1 MQVYNAIVLRNLPE
15 CRGEDVDYSFYPG
28 DKVILTI
35 EDNGVMWINEIGHN
49 PATSIEV
56 DEDNVAYFNEDIVVD
71 LLDKKVNYYLEHNL
85 DNAEKYL
92 NDLDALIES
101 YRTIVKVTK
110 DKLRTITDDE
120 ITAIVSRLDAAF
132 NLTWVIEDEDANSIQ
147 FRTSFEN
154 IDLTIYHFYNSGKFI
169 LYISLLSVGE
179 IEHTLDDYTS
189 TYLDEVIN
197 YISTFFLRL
206 KDSVNYLEVNNAAIH
221 TIAD

>member
-1 MQVYNAIVLRNLPE
+1 
-15 CRGEDVDYSFYPG
+15 
-28 DKVILTI
+28 
-35 EDNGVMWINEIGHN
+35 MWINEIGHN